1 MEFLLVILIFQSHGK
16 MQDYAELFDSDRKDN
31 EQLSGRF
38 ATIKKE
44 ESPNC
49 VTPWLGDSIC
59 PHGLITAFCCYS
71 PEADQSIFLSS
82 AFSHKRQSSTY
93 R

>member
-1 MEFLLVILIFQSHGK
+1 MIFQSHGK

-31 EQLSGRF
+31 EQPSGRF
-38 ATIKKE
+38 ATIKEKKNPE
-44 ESPNC
+44 T
-49 VTPWLGDSIC
+49 VVH
-59 PHGLITAFCCYS
+59 HGWRMQFFVHMDLLLPFAIL

>member
-1 MEFLLVILIFQSHGK
+1 MKIDTKDMLKSILNSLSRIEHIKPEDIPNIDLYMDLLLPFAIL
-16 MQDYAELFDSDRKDN
+16 
-31 EQLSGRF
+31 
-38 ATIKKE
+38 
-44 ESPNC
+44 
-49 VTPWLGDSIC
+49 
-59 PHGLITAFCCYS
+59 